1 MKIIL
6 IIVLIIQI
14 LTLIQINKILGS
26 DDMYIL
32 PKDSYVVAAWVTAV
46 EVQGYP
52 IDKVPEY
59 WGLRAT
65 VKEILKERGKI
76 EA

>member
-1 MKIIL
+1 
-6 IIVLIIQI
+6 
-14 LTLIQINKILGS
+14 
-26 DDMYIL
+26 MYIL

-52 IDKVPEY
+52 IEKVPEY

-65 VKEILKERGKI
+65 VKEILKERGTI